1 MLSTPAKPR
10 KVEPAYTSNMDS
22 LGARMRAAREKAE
35 LSQLQAAAELEVT
48 KGALSAWENDKY
60 LPQLDTFRRLC
71 QLYLASAD
79 ALLLPATQG
88 ESCVRESAPPAYE
101 SNDMVKLQGWL
112 RGLDEHQ
119 RRGLVQ
125 FLGI

>member
-10 KVEPAYTSNMDS
+10 KVEPAYTSSMDS

-48 KGALSAWENDKY
+48 KGALSAWEHDKY

-79 ALLLPATQG
+79 ALLFPVVQG
-88 ESCVRESAPPAYE
+88 ESFLREMPPPYE
-101 SNDMVKLQGWL
+101 SNDMAKLQGWL
-112 RGLDEHQ
+112 RGLDDHQ
-119 RRGLVQ
+119 RKGLIQ